1 MSQYHLMPETNFPE
15 EMLLFGCGNMAG
27 AMLTGWLAGGISPT
41 KFTVIDPIAT
51 ELPKGIQHFPDTASA
66 GKHYGCLLLGVKPQL
81 FGEVAGDVQSLLAP
95 GGMLLS
101 IMAGTGLARLQ
112 DAFPDAQIVRVMPN
126 LAASLGLSPLG
137 LWGGE
142 MDKNAKASLTSI
154 LAPLGVT
161 EWLDSEDQMDAVT
174 ALAGSGPAFV
184 YRFIDA
190 LAAGGVATGLSEGQA
205 QRMALQ
211 MVLGA
216 AQLAAQSEYT
226 PSELA
231 SRVTSPGGTT
241 AAGLDKLDENGA
253 FGALLKNTLRA
264 ARDRGAEL
272 AQKAKGDFET

>member
-1 MSQYHLMPETNFPE
+1 MPKMNFPE
-15 EMLLFGCGNMAG
+15 EILLFGCGNMAG
-27 AMLTGWLAGGISPT
+27 AMLTGWLAAGVSPK
-41 KFTVIDPIAT
+41 KFTVIDPLAS
-51 ELPKGIQHFPDTASA
+51 ELPKDVQHFPDAASA
-66 GKHYGCLLLGVKPQL
+66 GKKYGCLLLGVKPQL
-81 FGEVAGDVQSLLAP
+81 FSEVAGDVQSALAP

-101 IMAGTGLARLQ
+101 IMAGTGHAQLQ

-126 LAASLGLSPLG
+126 LSASLGLSPLG
-137 LWGGE
+137 LWGSE
-142 MDKNAKASLTSI
+142 MDEKAKASVSAM
-154 LAPLGVT
+154 LAPLGMP

-190 LAAGGVATGLSEGQA
+190 LAAGGVATGLSDEMA

-216 AQLAAQSEYT
+216 AQLAAHSDCT

-231 SRVTSPGGTT
+231 RRVTSPGGTT

-253 FGALLKNTLRA
+253 LGALLKSTLRA

-272 AQKAKGDFET
+272 AQKAKSESET

>member
-1 MSQYHLMPETNFPE
+1 MSNMSFPE

-27 AMLTGWLAGGISPT
+27 AMLTGWLAAGVSPT
-41 KFTVIDPIAT
+41 QFTVIDPIT
-51 ELPKGIQHFPDTASA
+51 TDIPDGVTHFPDAASA
-66 GKHYGCLLLGVKPQL
+66 GKKYSCLLLGVKPQM
-81 FGEVAGDVQSLLAP
+81 FGEVAGDVQNLLAP

-101 IMAGTGLARLQ
+101 IMAGTGHAQLQ
-112 DAFPDAQIVRVMPN
+112 DTFPDATIVRVMPN
-126 LAASLGLSPLG
+126 LSASLGLSPLG

-142 MDKNAKASLTSI
+142 INDEGKAFVMAMLE
-154 LAPLGVT
+154 PLGVP

-190 LAAGGVATGLSEGQA
+190 LAAGGVATGLSDEMA

-216 AQLAAQSEYT
+216 AQLAAQSDYT

-231 SRVTSPGGTT
+231 RRVTSPGGTT

-253 FGALLKNTLRA
+253 LVALLKSTLRA

-272 AQKAKGDFET
+272 AQKAKGESGT